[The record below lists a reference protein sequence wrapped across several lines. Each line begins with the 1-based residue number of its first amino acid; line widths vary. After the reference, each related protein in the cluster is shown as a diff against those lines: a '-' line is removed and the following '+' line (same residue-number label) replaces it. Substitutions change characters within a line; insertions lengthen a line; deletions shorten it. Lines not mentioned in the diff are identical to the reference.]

1 MTKRYL
7 RSGLK
12 DGISLNRLFLW
23 STWLLAQSL
32 AALDV
37 THEAL
42 ALSVDMLE
50 FPPISRLSACART
63 LLMIWDSLQMADTNA
78 NKEYHHN
85 PFVLLS
91 AVDILLNVRE
101 EVEEAG
107 DRVMEELGVPISK
120 LTDHILGTIPGGV
133 EVLKQAEG
141 YDAELQEALGMSL
154 SELSNKSKLPEV
166 RRSPA
171 TRQITRSAT
180 SSRGWM
186 GVIGDVDGVPVGAI
200 GSVGL
205 SLTGTSGTGN
215 ALLLTGV
222 ETHQRQGQ
230 LLSDA
235 VVDISTSTTSS
246 VATVTAPALA
256 PASAPPTLPTTVSE
270 YVAMGP
276 YPDGQAEYSQALF
289 TDFNTFKLPAGTEH
303 EGFALL
309 ADIFHT
315 GWHGVQVSGFRPG
328 ETIVVSGAED
338 VELIATY
345 SAV

>member
-1 MTKRYL
+1 MCR
-7 RSGLK
+7 
-12 DGISLNRLFLW
+12 IVW

-42 ALSVDMLE
+42 ALSDAVDDLG
-50 FPPISRLSACART
+50 LV
-63 LLMIWDSLQMADTNA
+63 A
-78 NKEYHHN
+78 NGRHHN

-120 LTDHILGTIPGGV
+120 LT
-133 EVLKQAEG
+133 E
-141 YDAELQEALGMSL
+141 

-215 ALLLTGV
+215 ALLLTG
-222 ETHQRQGQ
+222 
-230 LLSDA
+230 
-235 VVDISTSTTSS
+235 STSTTSS

-270 YVAMGP
+270 VFYT
-276 YPDGQAEYSQALF
+276 YPGSPEYSQALF

>member
-1 MTKRYL
+1 MLTRN
-7 RSGLK
+7 
-12 DGISLNRLFLW
+12 IVWLNRP
-23 STWLLAQSL
+23 QSL
-32 AALDV
+32 C
-37 THEAL
+37 L
-42 ALSVDMLE
+42 AERCVE
-50 FPPISRLSACART
+50 I
-63 LLMIWDSLQMADTNA
+63 
-78 NKEYHHN
+78 
-85 PFVLLS
+85 LLS
-91 AVDILLNVRE
+91 VRE

-120 LTDHILGTIPGGV
+120 LT
-133 EVLKQAEG
+133 E
-141 YDAELQEALGMSL
+141 

-200 GSVGL
+200 GSKRTRDKDSC
-205 SLTGTSGTGN
+205 SLTPSLTSFDY
-215 ALLLTGV
+215 
-222 ETHQRQGQ
+222 
-230 LLSDA
+230 SK
-235 VVDISTSTTSS
+235 STSTTNS

-270 YVAMGP
+270 TDKP
-276 YPDGQAEYSQALF
+276 QALF